1 MSPILGQRPPKKY
14 LGSVAI
20 VLLVVHLDGQ
30 DRKGGHFVS
39 GCLRADPVVQDR
51 LRAATSCVGV
61 RDDVTIAT
69 VQLSVSATVDLLL
82 VVAFDSVNLREVNVL
97 LRRFSLRL
105 KFQRE
110 V

>member
-20 VLLVVHLDGQ
+20 VLLVVHLD
-30 DRKGGHFVS
+30 GHFVS